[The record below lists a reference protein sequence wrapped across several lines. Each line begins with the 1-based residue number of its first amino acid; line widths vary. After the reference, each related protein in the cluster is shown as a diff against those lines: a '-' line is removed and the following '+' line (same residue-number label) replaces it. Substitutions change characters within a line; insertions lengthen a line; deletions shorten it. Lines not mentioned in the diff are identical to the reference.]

1 MSMVDDEY
9 FVQMMQ
15 SVWQICEDESST
27 VTKNQIEELT
37 KSLRKKLLDFSN
49 NSQDEYVLRGIFKEF
64 DTNNSGTLTA
74 DELTNM
80 FARL

>member
-49 NSQDEYVLRGIFKEF
+49 NS
-64 DTNNSGTLTA
+64 
-74 DELTNM
+74 
-80 FARL
+80 